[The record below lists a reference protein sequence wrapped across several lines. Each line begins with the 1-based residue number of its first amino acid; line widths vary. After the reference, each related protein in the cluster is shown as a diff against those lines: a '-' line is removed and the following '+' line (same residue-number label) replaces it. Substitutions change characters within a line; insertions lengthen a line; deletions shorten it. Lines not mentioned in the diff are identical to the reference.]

1 MSPYHDL
8 PKNTLRTLFN
18 DISSLNI
25 LVVGDLI
32 LDNYIWG
39 SVSRIS
45 PEAPVPVVQVKTKEN
60 RLGGAGNVAANLA
73 SLGSKVTLAG
83 ICGDDGHKNVLL
95 ELCHQRNIE
104 PLIEE
109 IPSRHT
115 TVKSR
120 VIAQHQQLLR
130 IDEESCEPIQDSA
143 ARILYEQI
151 VNNLDN
157 YDGVIISDYNK
168 GFLTAGLTSDIL
180 KHFCDKPVIVD
191 PKSNDFSKYHG
202 ATTLKPNRKEFA
214 NAIRHP
220 DLKDDEIGEYAKKL
234 VSDLKLKGLVITLG
248 DQGVFVLDNNHK
260 SLTVPTKAREV
271 FDVSGAGDTFIA
283 TFLAGLI
290 LTNNWFTAAK
300 AANLA
305 SGVVVAKIGTATV
318 TIDEIFTNYEL

>member
-1 MSPYHDL
+1 MSPYNDL
-8 PKNTLRTLFN
+8 SKNTLRSLFK

-25 LVVGDLI
+25 LVIGDLI

-39 SVSRIS
+39 SVNRIS
-45 PEAPVPVVQVKTKEN
+45 PEAPVPVIQVKTKEN

-83 ICGDDGHKNVLL
+83 ICGDDNYKNVLS
-95 ELCHQRNIE
+95 ELCNHCNIK
-104 PLIEE
+104 PLIQE
-109 IPSRHT
+109 IPNRQT
-115 TVKSR
+115 TLKSR
-120 VIAQHQQLLR
+120 VIAQHQQLIR
-130 IDEESCEPIQDSA
+130 IDNESCEPIQDTTATVFYKKIVGDS
-143 ARILYEQI
+143 EQ
-151 VNNLDN
+151 

-168 GFLTAGLTSDIL
+168 GLLTVNLTSDIL
-180 KHFCDKPVIVD
+180 KHFSGRPVIVD

-214 NAIRHP
+214 SAIRHP
-220 DLKDDEIGEYAKKL
+220 DLKDDEVGEYAKKL
-234 VSDLKLKGLVITLG
+234 VSDLELEGLVITLG

-290 LTNNWFTAAK
+290 LTDNWFTAAK